1 MKLIIAPESD
11 FRCEFFTQNTM
22 QKIITTLQDI
32 LTPLCESQKDIW
44 NKEGWRPIFT
54 EWPPLAREDIE
65 VLFKRAKT
73 DPQSVPVDFLQ
84 SQRGQVL
91 YLPPLE
97 KDPNCVPILSLYCKL
112 QEPQSIMKLRVML
125 VSLDENRGTDGIYGI
140 GFRMETP
147 ERINQGISSSAN
159 NQSADAIDNGG
170 AHDFHHAQL
179 IRKFGKR
186 KLDDKLQ
193 IDCPVWLPQSQ
204 PSFPLPAKCP
214 VTLLLCLILTLYG
227 RKYYN
232 RLLTEHEIFGIGQY
246 QQELNQW
253 INQ

>member
-1 MKLIIAPESD
+1 
-11 FRCEFFTQNTM
+11 M
-22 QKIITTLQDI
+22 QKVITTLQDI
-32 LTPLCESQKDIW
+32 LTPLCENQKNIW
-44 NKEGWRPIFT
+44 DKEDWIPIFT

-65 VLFKRAKT
+65 TLFKQAKT
-73 DPQSVPVDFLQ
+73 KSLPVPVDFLQ

-97 KDPNCVPILSLYCKL
+97 RDPRCVPILSLYCKL

-125 VSLDENRGTDGIYGI
+125 VSLDENRGPDGIYGI

-147 ERINQGISSSAN
+147 ESINQNMSLPAN
-159 NQSADAIDNGG
+159 NQSAAFDNGG

-179 IRKFGKR
+179 IRKFGQR
-186 KLDDKLQ
+186 KLDNKLQ
-193 IDCPVWLPQSQ
+193 IDCPIWLPQSQ

-214 VTLLLCLILTLYG
+214 VTLLLCLIVTLYG
-227 RKYYN
+227 RRYYN
-232 RLLTEHEIFGIGQY
+232 QFLTEHEISDISGY